1 MSIYFMQ
8 VPFLLCTFF
17 SLIQVHS
24 INVASKV
31 KSSAR
36 RAIKRDVNP
45 LYGVDYE
52 DQDDK
57 NRQSNSV
64 DNYDY
69 MGN

>member
-1 MSIYFMQ
+1 M
-8 VPFLLCTFF
+8 LCE
-17 SLIQVHS
+17 
-24 INVASKV
+24 KV

-57 NRQSNSV
+57 NRQSSSA

>member
-1 MSIYFMQ
+1 MQ
-8 VPFLLCTFF
+8 DPFLLYTFF
-17 SLIQVHS
+17 SLMQTLS
-24 INVASKV
+24 INAVPKA

>member
-1 MSIYFMQ
+1 MQ
-8 VPFLLCTFF
+8 VPFLLYTFF
-17 SLIQVHS
+17 SLIQVLS
-24 INVASKV
+24 INVVSKV

-57 NRQSNSV
+57 NRQSSSA

>member
-1 MSIYFMQ
+1 MQ
-8 VPFLLCTFF
+8 APFPLYTFF
-17 SLIQVHS
+17 SLIQVLS
-24 INVASKV
+24 INVVSKV

-57 NRQSNSV
+57 NRQSSSA